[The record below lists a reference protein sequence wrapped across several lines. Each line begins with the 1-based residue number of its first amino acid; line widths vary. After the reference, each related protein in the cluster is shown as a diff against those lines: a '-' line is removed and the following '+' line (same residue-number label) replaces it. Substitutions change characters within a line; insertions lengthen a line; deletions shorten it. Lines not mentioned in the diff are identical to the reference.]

1 MTKSTKNT
9 NQESPSLIAKK
20 DHVIVQNEY
29 KLVIKKGD
37 DLSKRNIP
45 EKYIV
50 TLKTEKII

>member
-9 NQESPSLIAKK
+9 SQESHSLIAKK

-37 DLSKRNIP
+37 DLSKKNIP
-45 EKYIV
+45 DKYAE
-50 TLKTEKII
+50 TLKVEKII